1 MTFKAIVSFNSSAHA
16 DYASSDHTF
25 EGLWSYDYSSGTCLM
40 LNMKTGADAADNLLF
55 FPWYSITKVEIV
67 PEAET
72 TTEESASDTTSETA
86 SDSSTD
92 TTSTE
97 TTSE

>member
-1 MTFKAIVSFNSSAHA
+1 MTFKATVSFNSSAHA
-16 DYASSDHTF
+16 DYASSEHTF

-40 LNMKTGADAADNLLF
+40 LNMKTGADADDDLLF
-55 FPWYSITKVEIV
+55 LPWYSITKAEIAPEVE
-67 PEAET
+67 AT
-72 TTEESASDTTSETA
+72 
-86 SDSSTD
+86 TD